1 MRVSRRPPEHERM
14 VPVMSIPVIRKH
26 LPGTTLHAMVC
37 LVVLCIF
44 PIGLTFGQGPF
55 LNSIAHRLKA
65 LAQNTGAGADA
76 PLHNIKLADGS
87 TIGVPQGWTITA
99 QGRGSVDLAGP
110 NGEGI
115 SLGAA
120 APVYSQ
126 APRAPYLPP
135 GYLLE
140 APCCNPVRAYQILFP
155 QIAAGIAKMGGP
167 VQQLQRIIE
176 TQPAQFPG
184 RGQAAFILVELLVA
198 GRPSLS
204 YCLVIASPNYS
215 DPWTF
220 YLSGVLAPKELFQ
233 AELPLML
240 KVWKSFTANPDS
252 FPQHLQRAVQSMSAT
267 SGQSPQQQTGD
278 RPITFPPD
286 SAWKLGKAK
295 PLPRTAP
302 TGLPANA
309 SARARAAW
317 SAFSSASTAPQYAQ
331 ARVDEKTLYFVT
343 YVEFQNVAARQAFRV
358 PGATVFAAY
367 DRFADVFV
375 PPNADGQGPDMRVI
389 SAIVMSRGF
398 FWMDEAEP
406 VLLPPPTAL
415 QEARP
420 TRALAEQIVRGG
432 FAGLTGKHVII
443 AVVDSGLDFR
453 NPDFITYDNSG
464 QPTSRLL
471 YLWDTTSQTF
481 DASGLGSRPP
491 IRYPNGASVGT
502 LYTRDQLTAELRSGS
517 RRIPGT
523 DEAGHGTGAA
533 GVAAGNGNNAK
544 RSLAHAIGVAPNADL
559 IAVRIGGAGGSLQNG
574 YLLNAAAG
582 WIDSVARA
590 ANEPVVINCSFG
602 GHSGAHDGNTVE
614 EREINARFAPGV
626 RGRAI
631 VISAGNDQEQALHAH
646 LTFGN
651 SQTPALL
658 KWFSQEGTRLQV
670 FFRIPNMRQIDLRG
684 LGLAPAENVNPP
696 DPNVPR
702 STAQPGRGYPYP
714 FASEYEIPVYVTPG
728 FGAAYIWDDSGQIT
742 QAEVYLYTGRGNAV
756 APATFLEIV
765 GNPGTASAAI
775 TVGSYDWNDQLD
787 KSGQIVSW
795 PAPCYRRPPD
805 NLPPP
810 VKIHDLSCY
819 SSPGY
824 SRSGAVKPE
833 IVAPGEWYTASFARL
848 PDGTGS
854 EIGNIFPVDASGNYV
869 GFNGTSAAAPYVTG
883 IVALMMEKKPTITA
897 GEIKN
902 LLKRYAT
909 ADAYTG
915 SVPNPKWGYGKLDLA
930 AVRSILGAI
939 Q

>member
-1 MRVSRRPPEHERM
+1 MP
-14 VPVMSIPVIRKH
+14 IPVIRKH
-26 LPGTTLHAMVC
+26 LAGTALRAMVC
-37 LVVLCIF
+37 FVVLCFF
-44 PIGLTFGQGPF
+44 PSSLTFGQGSF
-55 LNSIAHRLKA
+55 LNTITQRLKS
-65 LAQNTGAGADA
+65 LAQNAGAGADA
-76 PLHNIKLADGS
+76 PLHTIRLGDGS
-87 TIGVPQGWTITA
+87 TISVPQGWTISA

-140 APCCNPVRAYQILFP
+140 APCCDPVRAYQILFP

-198 GRPSLS
+198 GRPSLA
-204 YCLVIASPNYS
+204 YGVVIASPNYS

-220 YLSGVLAPKELFQ
+220 YLSCVSAPKELFQ

-252 FPQHLQRAVQSMSAT
+252 FLQHLQHAVQTMSAT

-278 RPITFPPD
+278 GPITLPPD

-295 PLPRTAP
+295 PLPRAGP
-302 TGLPANA
+302 PGLPANA

-317 SAFSSASTAPQYAQ
+317 SAFSSAGTAPQLAQ
-331 ARVDEKTLYFVT
+331 ARADEGTPYFVT
-343 YVEFQNVAARQAFRV
+343 YVEFQSVAARQSFRV

-375 PPNADGQGPDMRVI
+375 PPSLDGQGPDMRVI
-389 SAIVMSRGF
+389 SAIIMSPGF
-398 FWMDEAEP
+398 FWMDEPGE
-406 VLLPPPTAL
+406 VRLPPPTPL

-420 TRALAEQIVRGG
+420 TRALAEGIVRGG

-471 YLWDTTSQTF
+471 YLWDTTSQAF
-481 DASGLGSRPP
+481 DAGGLGSRPP

-502 LYTRDQLTAELRSGS
+502 LYTRDQLTAELRSRS
-517 RRIPGT
+517 RRIPAT

-544 RSLAHAIGVAPNADL
+544 KSLAHAIGVAPNADL

-602 GHSGAHDGNTVE
+602 GHSGAHDGNSVE

-651 SQTPALL
+651 SQAPALL

-702 STAQPGRGYPYP
+702 STAQPVGRGYPYP

-930 AVRSILGAI
+930 AVKAIFDAI